1 MFFKQLVYKVK
12 ANTILEKLAS
22 ASIGSYGQEVLLDYV
37 NEAKENLHKIQ
48 VFFFFFSPPF
58 LPSFSN
64 RVIQITKELEINSN
78 YFLP

>member
-48 VFFFFFSPPF
+48 VFFFFPPF

>member
-1 MFFKQLVYKVK
+1 LFFKQLVYKVK

-48 VFFFFFSPPF
+48 VFFFSPPSCP
-58 LPSFSN
+58 LSL
-64 RVIQITKELEINSN
+64 IE
-78 YFLP
+78 